1 MSASRIFFAV
11 FSLLML
17 CAGAGIGET
26 RHLTIL
32 HTNDLEGQLLGE
44 EDGGVQRGGFAQL
57 LALLAR
63 ERGDSNSTLLIDGG
77 DALGASPL
85 ARFDQG
91 ALVSELLA
99 RSGYDAMAVGN
110 HEFDYGLD
118 TLRVRTS
125 RMAFPALAANV
136 QVAGENP
143 FKKWVVVER
152 AGLRIALVGL
162 LSPATA
168 KVINPLR
175 NPGLKIDAP
184 AATLEQILPSL
195 RDSSD
200 YIIALV
206 HMEED
211 EALELAQRFAE
222 VDLFVAGG
230 FRRPRTERA
239 APHWLQLAG
248 GTRVLCTPG
257 RGAYLGRIDI
267 ELERRGSLWVEQSFS
282 ARLLPVTPAT
292 GIDAEAQRAIAEQ
305 LQIFD
310 KSGRHVLGR
319 IDKKVENA
327 PSWLALLL
335 RRSARAEVG
344 MINRG
349 AVNELTLGDSVTL
362 EEVRRLVR
370 YDDFVVSLE
379 IKGQKLAELGA
390 QSSARSK
397 ESQQLVF
404 SGYDVAAGTVNGRKL
419 NNDESYLVA
428 TTAYLAEGGDAYLKP
443 RDSAYGSGARPTLKE
458 VVINALDDSSPAA
471 SERGARVW
479 KGLFKLNGALSR
491 TGIGKDAADYK
502 DVSFLGGRSSLAWSG
517 LFDGRLNYEMPTGRF
532 ENQIRSNYGQVRDDD
547 NFRESS
553 DRLQGDLTYT
563 RQTRQPAPFVALALN
578 SVWTVEKDQER
589 PLNVRISAGLHQS
602 LGRRAKVRL
611 GLGLERDMATNET
624 DLGLE
629 VLPDYKTQW
638 GDNGFSS
645 SLKLFV
651 GTSKSRIVSLQQYNS
666 LSIHLGGDLNL
677 SIDANFFAHRSSAI
691 GSTGLKSELQI
702 GLGYAWSDKWF

>member
-1 MSASRIFFAV
+1 MKKIALLAFVLASGIC
-11 FSLLML
+11 SGES
-17 CAGAGIGET
+17 GAQV

-32 HTNDLEGQLLGE
+32 HTNDLEGQLLSAE
-44 EDGGVQRGGFAQL
+44 EGGGFAQL
-57 LALLAR
+57 MALLES
-63 ERGDSNSTLLIDGG
+63 ERGDSASTLVVDGG
-77 DALGASPL
+77 DALGAAPL
-85 ARFDQG
+85 ASFDQG
-91 ALVSELLA
+91 ALVAELLA
-99 RSGYDAMAVGN
+99 RASYDAMVVGN

-118 TLRVRTS
+118 MLRVRLE
-125 RMAFPALAANV
+125 RMGFPVLAANV
-136 QVAGENP
+136 QVTGDNP

-162 LSPATA
+162 LSPAMA

-175 NPGLKIDAP
+175 NPGLKIVAP
-184 AATLEQILPSL
+184 AAALEQILPAM
-195 RDSSD
+195 RDSAD

-230 FRRPRTERA
+230 FRRAHSERS

-257 RGAYLGRIDI
+257 RGTYLGRIDI
-267 ELERRGSLWVEQSFS
+267 DLVRRDSLWVEQSFA
-282 ARLLPVTPAT
+282 ARLLPVEGEA
-292 GIDAEAQRAIAEQ
+292 GADAEATRAIAEQ
-305 LQIFD
+305 LHIFEE
-310 KSGRHVLGR
+310 SGRRVLGR
-319 IDKKVENA
+319 VGGKVENA
-327 PSWLALLL
+327 PRWIAGLM
-335 RRSARAEVG
+335 RRRARAEVG

-349 AVNELTLGDSVTL
+349 AVNELALADSVTL

-370 YDDFVVSLE
+370 YDDFVVTLE
-379 IKGQKLAELGA
+379 LKGKKLAELGA
-390 QSSARSK
+390 QSQTRQK
-397 ESQQLVF
+397 ESQQLIF
-404 SGYDVAAGTVNGRKL
+404 SGYDVAGGTVNGRKL
-419 NNDESYLVA
+419 NNDETYLVA
-428 TTAYLAEGGDAYLKP
+428 TTAYLAEGGDAYLQP
-443 RDSAYGSGARPTLKE
+443 RYLVYGSGARPTLKE
-458 VVINALDDSSPAA
+458 IVVSYLDSSSPQTD
-471 SERGARVW
+471 ERGARVW

-491 TGIGKDAADYK
+491 TGIGDDAADYK
-502 DVSFLGGRSSLAWSG
+502 DVSFLGGVSSLAWSG

-532 ENQIRSNYGQVRDDD
+532 ENQIRSNYGQVRDGD

-578 SVWTVEKDQER
+578 SVWTVDEGQKR
-589 PLNVRISAGLHQS
+589 PLNVRVSAGLHQS

-611 GLGLERDMATNET
+611 GLGVERDMATRIN

-629 VLPDYKTQW
+629 ILPDYKINW
-638 GDNGFSS
+638 KANGFSS

-651 GTSKSRIVSLQQYNS
+651 GASKSRIVSLQQYNS
-666 LSIHLGGDLNL
+666 LSIHLKDDLNL
-677 SIDANFFAHRSSAI
+677 SIDANLFAHRSSAI